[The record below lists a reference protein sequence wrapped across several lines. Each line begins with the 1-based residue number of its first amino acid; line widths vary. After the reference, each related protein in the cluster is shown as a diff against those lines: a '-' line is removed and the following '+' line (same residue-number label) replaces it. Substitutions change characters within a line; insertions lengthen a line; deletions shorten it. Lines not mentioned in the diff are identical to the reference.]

1 MPVALREAP
10 SCPEACRRRRPCPCP
25 IAAGTG
31 APRSFAPCLL
41 RGFVPFPRSCR
52 SPGPAAQGAF
62 LSPSAADVGCPVT
75 QVNKRSPKK
84 YDRGLL
90 CDSTDVHLYFIC
102 LPGVARCL
110 ALIGLAMLGEIFLF
124 FPPDMIRFA
133 ETRSKRR
140 GDTALNHCYWM
151 SFLAVISQSSC
162 LGCSVPGRGVL
173 ERSECPAA
181 GIAPPATPGS

>member
-1 MPVALREAP
+1 MSLSLPHSRGHRSAP
-10 SCPEACRRRRPCPCP
+10 KLHPPLSE
-25 IAAGTG
+25 
-31 APRSFAPCLL
+31 
-41 RGFVPFPRSCR
+41 GFVPLPHSCR

-62 LSPSAADVGCPVT
+62 LSPSAADVVCPVT
-75 QVNKRSPKK
+75 EVNKRSPKK
-84 YDRGLL
+84 YYRGLL

-110 ALIGLAMLGEIFLF
+110 GLIGLAMLGEIFLF

-133 ETRSKRR
+133 ETRSKQR
-140 GDTALNHCYWM
+140 GDTALNHYYWM

-162 LGCSVPGRGVL
+162 LGCPLPGRGVL

-181 GIAPPATPGS
+181 GIVTPGS